1 MNLFQQEDFI
11 SKNLQREI
19 NAEEREN
26 AITNLIASVFTS
38 EWRAAVIRFAERIPV
53 DLLIQEFN
61 QCYIVPDNK
70 RITSDETKEK
80 GNNSSRPP
88 PEILENVFLR
98 NPLEDLLTCRSVCDA
113 WNKVYESKLFQA
125 QYQRTLMNQ
134 RSERCIVINN
144 NNPDMWAF

>member
-1 MNLFQQEDFI
+1 MMNLFQQEDFI

-38 EWRAAVIRFAERIPV
+38 EWRTAVIRFAERIPV

-134 RSERCIVINN
+134 RSERCIVG
-144 NNPDMWAF
+144 F